1 MFVALL
7 GASVGSFLNVCIA
20 RLPAGES
27 LIRPRSNCPSCGST
41 IRWFDNVPIL
51 SWLALRARCRDCRRP
66 ISVEYPAIELATLL
80 IWLGMGLLYGPGWK
94 SLAGS
99 VLFSLLL
106 AIAIIDGR
114 HYVIPDVLSL
124 GGVGA
129 GLALSLLPG
138 PPTPLGALAGAVVG
152 FLLLLAVGI
161 GGELLFK
168 KPAMGGGDMKMMAL
182 VGAFLQ
188 PVGAM
193 LTIFLGALAGTLIF
207 GPISL
212 KTKKLVPF
220 GVFLAVGAAVTFL
233 FGEVLRDWYR
243 ELVTG
248 AG

>member
-1 MFVALL
+1 MFVAVL

-27 LIRPRSNCPSCGST
+27 LIRPRSQCPSCGT
-41 IRWFDNVPIL
+41 PIRWYDNLPIL

-66 ISVEYPAIELATLL
+66 ISIEYPAIELATLL
-80 IWLGMGLLYGPGWK
+80 IWLGMGLLYGPGWR
-94 SLAGS
+94 SLQGS

-106 AIAIIDGR
+106 TIALIDAR
-114 HYVIPDVLSL
+114 HYLIPDVLSL

-138 PPTPLGALAGAVVG
+138 PPSLPGALAGSILG

-220 GVFLAVGAAVTFL
+220 GVFLAVGAAATFL
-233 FGEVLRDWYR
+233 FGEAIGDWYR
-243 ELVTG
+243 KLVLG